1 MMDKER
7 GRMDNVLVV
16 EDEANI
22 LKLVSV
28 NLLSRGYQVYE
39 AKNGTEALAQL
50 HSRLPSLMVLDI
62 KLPDFTGW
70 ELLKKINHDP
80 SIQSTFPV
88 LVMTASITE
97 AVVDLDNY
105 PTVSEVL
112 IKPFSTVKLVS
123 AVERALGRR

>member
-1 MMDKER
+1 ME
-7 GRMDNVLVV
+7 NVLVV

-22 LKLVSV
+22 RKLVSV
-28 NLLSRGYQVYE
+28 NLLSLGYQVSE
-39 AKNGTEALAQL
+39 AKSGTEALAQL

-70 ELLKKINHDP
+70 ELLKQINHDP

-88 LVMTASITE
+88 LIMTASITE
-97 AVVDLDNY
+97 ATVDVETFPSVID
-105 PTVSEVL
+105 VL

-123 AVERALGRR
+123 AVERALGHR